1 MLYNFLHF
9 YDGFT
14 NNRLS
19 KIKFIREEYKMGK
32 FSTGLL
38 AGTMI
43 GIGMMMVDR
52 KTIKKAKKLMNKMS
66 YNMSWL

>member
-1 MLYNFLHF
+1 
-9 YDGFT
+9 
-14 NNRLS
+14 
-19 KIKFIREEYKMGK
+19 MGK